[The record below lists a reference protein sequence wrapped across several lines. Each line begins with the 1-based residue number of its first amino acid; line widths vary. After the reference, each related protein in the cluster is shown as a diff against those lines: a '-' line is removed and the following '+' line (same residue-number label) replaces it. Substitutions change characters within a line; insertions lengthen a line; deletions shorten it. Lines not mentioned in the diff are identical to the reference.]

1 MPMRPVLAAALM
13 VLMLT
18 SEAAAAASPRTTLE
32 DFFQRAWAVLARA
45 KDPTQA
51 RREIRA
57 LVRGVVDVRTAAREA
72 LGRTWTRRTGA
83 ERAEFERVFT
93 SVFERAY
100 LGMMEARLRG
110 DRPPAVHFTGQAAG
124 ERAAVVNTR
133 IEARTGEDVRLDYVM
148 VRSGD
153 DWRIHDV
160 VMDGLSVVENYRAQ
174 FARVLRESSY
184 DELMRRLRAA
194 AGDEADE
201 AVFAPSE
208 SASGTEV
215 AVAYFET
222 GRTDLAPAARE
233 GLERAVQ
240 WLKADDRAR
249 VVVEGSSDQRGD
261 PALNE
266 ALAER
271 RAQAIRDYLVARGID
286 GDRITV
292 ATYRDRQ
299 PACEPPSPQCWAES
313 RRAVVRATR

>member
-1 MPMRPVLAAALM
+1 MRAVLAAGLM
-13 VLMLT
+13 VLMLA
-18 SEAAAAASPRTTLE
+18 SEAGAAPSPRTTLE
-32 DFFQRAWAVLARA
+32 DFFRRAGAVLARA
-45 KDPTQA
+45 TDAAQA

-57 LVRGVVDVRTAAREA
+57 LVRGMVDVRTAAREA
-72 LGRTWTRRTGA
+72 LGRTWSRRTVA

-100 LGMMEARLRG
+100 LGMLEAGLRR
-110 DRPPAVHFTGQAAG
+110 DRPPAVLFTGQAAG

-160 VMDGLSVVENYRAQ
+160 VMDGLSLVENYRAQ

-184 DELMRRLRAA
+184 DELMRRLRAV
-194 AGDEADE
+194 AGNEADE

-208 SASGTEV
+208 WTAGTEV

-222 GRTDLAPAARE
+222 SRADLPPAARE

-271 RAQAIRDYLVARGID
+271 RAQAIRDYLIARGID
-286 GDRITV
+286 GDRIIV

-299 PACEPPSPQCWAES
+299 PACEPPFPQCWAES